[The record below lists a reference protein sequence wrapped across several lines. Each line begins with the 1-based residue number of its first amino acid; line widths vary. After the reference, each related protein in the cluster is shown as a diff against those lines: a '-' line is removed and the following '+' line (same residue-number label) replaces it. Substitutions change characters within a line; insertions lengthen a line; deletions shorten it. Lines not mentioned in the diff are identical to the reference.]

1 MFTLICIKW
10 VSGDPSTIFLVT
22 TFTQKISESISFMY
36 FSILMLENIWDHHFT
51 WSGLN
56 SQKIV
61 TSGPHGPTI
70 GIKFTISCELGPH
83 QVKWWCHMFSYIKK
97 EEYMEFKLSGKF
109 E

>member
-1 MFTLICIKW
+1 MHKM
-10 VSGDPSTIFLVT
+10 SPQGPKHYIFVT

-36 FSILMLENIWDHHFT
+36 FSILMLENILDHHFT

-70 GIKFTISCELGPH
+70 GTKFTISCELGPY